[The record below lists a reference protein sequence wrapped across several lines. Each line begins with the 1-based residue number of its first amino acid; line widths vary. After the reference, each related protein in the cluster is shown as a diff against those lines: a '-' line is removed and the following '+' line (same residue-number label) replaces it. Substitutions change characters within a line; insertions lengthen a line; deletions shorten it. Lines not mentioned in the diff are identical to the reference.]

1 MTETAAGSAGKELI
15 DATQEAVI
23 GAVSDV
29 ENIIQTTTA
38 EIAGGSHEVFYMSA
52 EFWVGMAF
60 VVVVAALFFPLK
72 KVLQGMLQ
80 KRIDGVVSELDE
92 AAALRDEARRLLAD
106 YEQRTDDVKADS
118 EALVR
123 KARKEAA
130 AFCGREVKKL
140 EKELSAQEKYAD
152 EIIRAHRDRTTAES
166 SRLIAAKTAEIL
178 RRAVR
183 ENLTDEAKSALAD
196 ASIKAIAGLKQG

>member
-29 ENIIQTTTA
+29 GSIIQSTTA
-38 EIAGGSHEVFYMSA
+38 EIVGSSHEAFYQSA
-52 EFWVGMAF
+52 EFWVGAAF
-60 VVVVAALFFPLK
+60 VLVVAGLFLPLK

-80 KRIDGVVSELDE
+80 KRINGVVSELNE

-106 YEQRTDDVKADS
+106 YEQRTDDVKANSD
-118 EALVR
+118 ALVR
-123 KARKEAA
+123 KAQKEAD
-130 AFCGREVKKL
+130 AFCGREIKKL
-140 EKELSAQEKYAD
+140 EKELAAQEKYAG
-152 EIIRAHRDRTTAES
+152 EVIRAHKDKTTAES
-166 SRLIAAKTAEIL
+166 SRLVAAKTVEIL

-196 ASIKAIAGLKQG
+196 ASIKAIANLKQG

>member
-15 DATQEAVI
+15 NATQEAVI

-38 EIAGGSHEVFYMSA
+38 EIAGGSHEVFYLSA

-152 EIIRAHRDRTTAES
+152 EIIRAHKDRMTAES
-166 SRLIAAKTAEIL
+166 SRLVAAKTAEIL

-196 ASIKAIAGLKQG
+196 ASIKAIASLKQG